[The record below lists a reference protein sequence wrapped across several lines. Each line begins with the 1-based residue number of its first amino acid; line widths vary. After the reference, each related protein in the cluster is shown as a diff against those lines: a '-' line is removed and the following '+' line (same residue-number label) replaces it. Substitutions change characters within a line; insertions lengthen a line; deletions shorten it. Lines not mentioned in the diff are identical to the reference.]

1 MMKFQS
7 QVPAL
12 LKFGV
17 YLSEL
22 VTVSLLFYVFF
33 YDDLTPEGDA
43 PFHISPLF
51 GWMVM
56 AIMMSYMVG
65 VWVRPIAYFY
75 RSSRGGNIT
84 GNVVMAVSV
93 MVLLFV
99 TFLVVFDKRGYFST
113 GLYSI
118 WGVSV
123 HFSLLVPYFLCLTV
137 ALILQRYFLRWA
149 LWSLRSSGR
158 NRQYVVLVGFSDN
171 ILELW
176 SEMQNK
182 IYGYYILGYF
192 NDTPVENFKDKMN
205 YLGTIEDIHTY
216 LQENHVHQLY
226 CALPS
231 SMAKQI
237 VPIINTCE
245 HTCCHFYS
253 VPNVR
258 NYLKRT
264 MNMEILGSV
273 PVLTIRNDQLS
284 GSLTN
289 RIIKRTFD
297 IVISGL
303 FLITCFWWIYL
314 IVALLGMIFQ
324 PGPVFFYQRRSG
336 LGGKEFICI
345 KFRSM
350 KVNKQSDELQATE
363 DDPRKT
369 KFGDFLRRYS
379 IDELPQFINVFKG
392 DMSIVGPR
400 PHMVKH
406 TKEYSE
412 LIDKYM
418 VRHWVRPGITGWAQV
433 TGSRGETRELWQMEE
448 RIKKDI
454 WYIENWSPF
463 LDLQI
468 IFLTVINMIVGD
480 KNAY

>member
-22 VTVSLLFYVFF
+22 FTVCLLFYLFF
-33 YDDLTPEGDA
+33 KESLTPEGDA
-43 PFHISPLF
+43 NVSPLF

-56 AIMMSYMVG
+56 AIMMSYIAG
-65 VWVRPIAYFY
+65 VWVRPIAFFN

-84 GNVVMAVSV
+84 GNVIVVVTV

-113 GLYSI
+113 ALYSL
-118 WGVSV
+118 WGINV
-123 HFSLLVPYFLCLTV
+123 HFSMLVPYFFCLAI
-137 ALILQRYFLRWA
+137 ALVLQRYTLRWA
-149 LWSLRSSGR
+149 LWALRSLGR

-192 NDTPVENFKDKMN
+192 NDAPVDNFKDKME
-205 YLGTIEDIHTY
+205 YLGTIEDIHPY
-216 LQENHVHQLY
+216 LQSHVVHQLY

-264 MNMEILGSV
+264 MTMEILGSV
-273 PVLTIRNDQLS
+273 PVLTVRSDQLS

-297 IVISGL
+297 IFVSGL
-303 FLITCFWWIYL
+303 FIITCFWWIYL

-336 LGGKEFICI
+336 LGGKDFVCI

-350 KVNKQSDELQATE
+350 KVNNLSDELQATE

-463 LDLQI
+463 LDIQI
-468 IFLTVINMIVGD
+468 IFLTIINMIVGD

>member
-1 MMKFQS
+1 MKVQS

-12 LKFGV
+12 LKISI

-22 VTVSLLFYVFF
+22 ALVDLLFYLFF
-33 YDDLTPEGDA
+33 YDDFNPDGTTLLHT
-43 PFHISPLF
+43 SPMF
-51 GWMVM
+51 GWL
-56 AIMMSYMVG
+56 IMTLMFSYIVG
-65 VWVRPIAYFY
+65 VIVRPIAYYY
-75 RSSRGGNIT
+75 RSSRRGFIT
-84 GNVVMAVSV
+84 GNVLMAVLV
-93 MVLLFV
+93 MVLFFV
-99 TFLVVFDKRGYFST
+99 TFLVVFDKRGFFGIGTYNVLGIKVYISK
-113 GLYSI
+113 
-118 WGVSV
+118 
-123 HFSLLVPYFLCLTV
+123 LVPFFICLTV
-137 ALILQRYFLRWA
+137 ALILLRYTTRWM
-149 LWSLRSSGR
+149 LWTLRSSGR
-158 NRQYVVLVGFSDN
+158 NCQYVVLVGFSDN

-182 IYGYYILGYF
+182 IYGYHILGYF
-192 NDTPVENFKDKMN
+192 NDTPVENFANKMQ
-205 YLGTIEDIHTY
+205 YLGRIEDIHNY
-216 LQENHVHQLY
+216 LQTNRVHQLY

-264 MNMEILGSV
+264 MTMEVLGSV
-273 PVLTIRNDQLS
+273 PVLSIRQDQLS
-284 GSLTN
+284 NSLTG
-289 RIIKRTFD
+289 RIIKRTID
-297 IVISGL
+297 LIVSTL
-303 FLITCFWWIYL
+303 FLVTCFWWILL
-314 IVALLGMIFQ
+314 IVALLGKIFQ
-324 PGPVFFYQRRSG
+324 PGPVFFCQRRSG
-336 LGGKEFICI
+336 LGGKEFLCI

-350 KVNKQSDELQATE
+350 KVNNESDELQATP

-369 KFGDFLRRYS
+369 KFGDFLRRTS
-379 IDELPQFINVFKG
+379 IDELPQFINVFLG

-433 TGSRGETRELWQMEE
+433 TGSRGETKELWQMEE
-448 RIKKDI
+448 RIRKDI

-463 LDLQI
+463 LDIQI
-468 IFLTVINMIVGD
+468 IFLTIINTFKGD
-480 KNAY
+480 QNAY